1 MNYDDFLSHHKSLIV
16 APAGYGK
23 TYTLSECIKHSP
35 GKSLILTHTH
45 ACVSSIKAKLKS
57 QLIDSS
63 KYKVETISSFSQ
75 KYTNA
80 FYVNDDIPEQDSGDD
95 YHQFMIMQAKI
106 LCATELI
113 QGVIKNTYTGFF
125 VDEYQD
131 CTKDQHELMM
141 EISNILPFR
150 VFGDPLQGIFDFN
163 NQELVDFENDLADF
177 YEAPSLTV
185 PYRWN
190 NTGHNELGQA
200 LQDIRELLV
209 LGQPINLN
217 DYSPQIE
224 VIIASERDFF
234 NPRSDYC
241 RAINQ
246 VRNDESLLVINPNSA
261 RKDQRI
267 NFSKR
272 FKGINSIESLD
283 DRDFYLIAKSCDNV
297 DLLNKVS
304 SIKTIAY
311 KIFDKSGLD
320 VWFNNTGLKN
330 KQDAAMKRLS
340 DGLKRDILDANSI
353 YNIGNVLNTINDMP
367 EVNCTRREVYKAIMS
382 ALNIAS
388 SDNSSIYEAMK
399 KHKNNV
405 RRQGRAL
412 YGRHIGTTLLTK
424 GLEFGTVLVLD
435 AHLFDC
441 PKNLYVAITRC
452 CSRLIIVSATSILSP
467 YK

>member
-1 MNYDDFLSHHKSLIV
+1 MNYDDFLSRPKSLII

-23 TYTLSECIKHSP
+23 TYALSECIKHSP
-35 GKSLILTHTH
+35 GKNLILTHTH
-45 ACVSSIKAKLKS
+45 AGVSSIKEKLKS

-63 KYKVETISSFSQ
+63 KHNVETISSFSQ

-80 FYVNDDIPEQDSGDD
+80 FYTNDDIPEQDSGND
-95 YHQFMIMQAKI
+95 YHQFMIMQAKK
-106 LCATELI
+106 LCASKLVQVI
-113 QGVIKNTYTGFF
+113 IKNTYTGIF

-131 CTKDQHELMM
+131 CTRDQHELIMQL
-141 EISNILPFR
+141 SNVLPVR

-163 NQELVDFENDLADF
+163 NQELVDLENDLADF
-177 YEAPSLTV
+177 YEAPSLTE
-185 PYRWN
+185 PYRWK

-209 LGQPINLN
+209 LGQPINLS

-224 VIIASERDFF
+224 VIIAPERDVF
-234 NPRSDYC
+234 NHRSDYC

-246 VRNDESLLVINPNSA
+246 VRKDESLLVINPNSV

-267 NFSKR
+267 RFSKR
-272 FKGINSIESLD
+272 FKGINPIESLD
-283 DRDFYLIAKSCDNV
+283 DRDFYVIAKACDNV
-297 DLLNKVS
+297 DFLNKIS
-304 SIKTIAY
+304 SIRTIAY
-311 KIFDKSGLD
+311 QIFDKSGLD
-320 VWFNNTGLKN
+320 VWFNDTGLKN
-330 KQDAAMKRLS
+330 KQDVVMKQLS
-340 DGLKRDILDANSI
+340 GDLKRHILEVNSI
-353 YNIGNVLNTINDMP
+353 YNVGHVLNAIGDMP
-367 EVNCTRREVYKAIMS
+367 EVNCTRREIYKAIVS
-382 ALNIAS
+382 SLDIAS
-388 SDNSSIYEAMK
+388 SDNSSVFEAMK
-399 KHKNNV
+399 KHRNIV

-452 CSRLIIVSATSILSP
+452 CNRLIVISATSILSP
-467 YK
+467 YG